1 MSVHKELPTL
11 DDLMELA
18 APHQLAVTVY
28 LPSAPTV
35 IGRAETRTAVHS
47 AITAAIGRFRE
58 TGQLTPALESG
69 LRAQQDEL
77 EADPEVWGALSSSLA
92 VFLTPEFHTEWV
104 LPNKLVSQWQ
114 ASSWFDLGQLV
125 RAFAGEQHAYVLTL
139 SVNRWALWE
148 ATPTRRAEKLT
159 VAGAEAIAD
168 AAAAT
173 NRDSLRDAREDRQ
186 WSGDEGRT
194 QLLETYASRVTELVD
209 ATLLKADPSADVPL
223 FLLAAEPLLS
233 RVRPADERRPV
244 VRVPGTPDEAGADQ
258 VDRTVRDRLPDL
270 NARRISDQLA
280 RIADDTAQGLVVT
293 ELADIA
299 RAAVQGAVDVLVYE
313 FTVDVLG
320 TFDEATGE
328 ITLDEN
334 GYDLVSRIVVEVVR
348 RGGRI
353 IPVRDAEVTSPVWN
367 GTAVAHLR
375 FAV

>member
-1 MSVHKELPTL
+1 MTVHKELPTL

-18 APHQLAVTVY
+18 APHPLAITVY

-35 IGRAETRTAVHS
+35 TGRAETRTALHS

-58 TGQLTPALESG
+58 TGQLTVAQESG

-92 VFLTPEFHTEWV
+92 VFLTPESHTEWV
-104 LPNKLVSQWQ
+104 LPNRLVNQWQ
-114 ASSWFDLGQLV
+114 ASDWFDLGQLV
-125 RAFAGEQHAYVLTL
+125 RAFATQQYAYVLTL

-148 ATPTRRAEKLT
+148 ATPSRRAQKLA
-159 VAGAEAIAD
+159 VSGAEAIGD

-173 NRDSLRDAREDRQ
+173 NRDSLRDSRPDRQ
-186 WSGDEGRT
+186 LSGDEGRT
-194 QLLETYASRVTELVD
+194 RLLETYASRVTELVD
-209 ATLLKADPSADVPL
+209 ATLLKADPSARVPL
-223 FLLAAEPLLS
+223 FVLAAEPLLS
-233 RVRPADERRPV
+233 RVRPADERRTV
-244 VRVPGTPDEAGADQ
+244 VRVSGTPDETGADQ

-270 NARRISDQLA
+270 NARQISDQLA
-280 RIADDTAQGLVVT
+280 RIADDTARGLVVT

-299 RAAVQGAVDVLVYE
+299 RAAVQGAVDALVYE

-320 TFDEATGE
+320 TFDETTGA
-328 ITLDEN
+328 ITPDEN
-334 GYDLVSRIVVEVVR
+334 GYDLISRVVVEVAR
-348 RGGRI
+348 RGGEI

-367 GTAVAHLR
+367 GVAVAHLR